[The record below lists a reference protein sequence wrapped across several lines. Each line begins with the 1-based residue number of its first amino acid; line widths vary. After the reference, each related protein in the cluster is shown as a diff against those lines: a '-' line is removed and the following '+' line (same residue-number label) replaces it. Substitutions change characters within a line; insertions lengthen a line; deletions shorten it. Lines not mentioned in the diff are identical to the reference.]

1 MKRFTLFASLC
12 LAAGG
17 SLVAQ
22 NVSVKAKNRPAAT
35 VFAEIMRQTD
45 KNFIYSSSLLK
56 GVKVIITAKNEPLP
70 TVLDRM
76 FDGTGITS
84 RIRGNKPCR
93 RRNIVQIDRLNRSV
107 HIAYRER

>member
-56 GVKVIITAKNEPLP
+56 GVKVSITAKNEPLP

-76 FDGTGITS
+76 FDGTGIT
-84 RIRGNKPCR
+84 
-93 RRNIVQIDRLNRSV
+93 
-107 HIAYRER
+107 

>member
-56 GVKVIITAKNEPLP
+56 GVKVSITAKTNLFRQCWTACSTAQVSP
-70 TVLDRM
+70 T
-76 FDGTGITS
+76 
-84 RIRGNKPCR
+84 
-93 RRNIVQIDRLNRSV
+93 
-107 HIAYRER
+107 AYAATI